1 MINKL
6 LRNFVNIKKVVIFI
20 NKVIVEVESEKEY
33 NKLVRATGQ
42 NLQIYGVYN
51 SLENPKRIRLLE

>member
-1 MINKL
+1 
-6 LRNFVNIKKVVIFI
+6 VIFI
-20 NKVIVEVESEKEY
+20 KKVIVEIESEKEY

-51 SLENPKRIRLLE
+51 PSENPKRIRLLK